1 VSIRP
6 PAILSNLYQLI
17 PCMNRYNPPARPNS
31 HMDEQSLY
39 SVSGVTKANGGMK
52 KPLLGDGNGGGTGE
66 NVELVTV
73 PALGAE

>member
-1 VSIRP
+1 MFPSFSIDP
-6 PAILSNLYQLI
+6 HLPMA
-17 PCMNRYNPPARPNS
+17 PMNRYDPLARPNS

-39 SVSGVTKANGGMK
+39 STSKAGGGMK
-52 KPLLGDGNGGGTGE
+52 KPLLGEGNVGGTGE

>member
-1 VSIRP
+1 
-6 PAILSNLYQLI
+6 
-17 PCMNRYNPPARPNS
+17 MNRYDPLARPNS

-39 SVSGVTKANGGMK
+39 STSKAGRGMK
-52 KPLLGDGNGGGTGE
+52 KPLLGEGNVGGTGE